1 MATPY
6 IGEIRAVGFN
16 FAPPGWYPCNGQSLN
31 ISAEPV
37 LFQLIGITYGGDG
50 QTTFNVPDLNG
61 RVAVG
66 AGQPANGSN
75 YQLGQVGGINTVTLN
90 AGQLPAHGHSFALAL
105 AATTSGTATNNPAGA
120 LPGSGANAYAG
131 APSGTAT
138 LAAGAI
144 TGTAN
149 AAGGSGAPQA
159 HANMPPVL
167 AINYIICSQG
177 LYPPQPQ

>member
-1 MATPY
+1 MSDPY

-16 FAPPGWYPCNGQSLN
+16 FAPPGWYPCNGQQLLIAN
-31 ISAEPV
+31 EEV
-37 LFQLIGITYGGDG
+37 LFQLIGTTYGGDG

-61 RVAVG
+61 RVIVG
-66 AGQPANGSN
+66 TGQLAGGSS
-75 YQLGQVGGINTVTLN
+75 YQLGQVGGMNTVTLN
-90 AGQLPAHGHSFALAL
+90 GGQFPAHSHSFALAL
-105 AATTSGTATNNPAGA
+105 PATTSGTATNEPAGA

-144 TGTAN
+144 TGTTS
-149 AAGGSGAPQA
+149 AAGGSSTPQA

-177 LYPPQPQ
+177 IYPPRPN